1 MTLNEIY
8 DWIVANI
15 PLFKGDQ
22 ETNSSVGWKNSIR
35 HNLSLHSIFVKE
47 QQVREKKIRS
57 HNQDKNFYC
66 LSKKYSSFAK
76 E

>member
-47 QQVREKKIRS
+47 QQVREKRSGHIYHINIIINIRT
-57 HNQDKNFYC
+57 FIV
-66 LSKKYSSFAK
+66 
-76 E
+76 

>member
-22 ETNSSVGWKNSIR
+22 ETTSSVGWKNSIR

-47 QQVREKKIRS
+47 QQVREKKSGLIIKIRS
-57 HNQDKNFYC
+57 CIVWTKNN
-66 LSKKYSSFAK
+66 LKSTD
-76 E
+76 